1 MGIFAFV
8 KEAGEKLWDTLT
20 GHEAQA
26 AESLK
31 EHVAKVG
38 LGNPNIQVSVEGD
51 KVIAS
56 GVPPIPCWRAGG
68 ASAENTAP
76 AQARGTTRNNPS
88 MALRMIVLLV
98 LR

>member
-56 GVPPIPCWRAGG
+56 GEVASQEEKEKILLALGNVAASPRWKTRSPWPRPLRRRA
-68 ASAENTAP
+68 SSP
-76 AQARGTTRNNPS
+76 
-88 MALRMIVLLV
+88 
-98 LR
+98 